1 MTPRSEPPRLVAATD
16 DERLLRPDLPER
28 LETLLAAGLPAV
40 LMRSCRALS
49 DRKMLDLLVDASG
62 RCRSYGAELW
72 VGDRVDLA
80 LACGAVGVQLP
91 ERGLS
96 IAGARA
102 VAPGLRLGRSV
113 HSLEA
118 AVEAARMGV
127 DHLLVG
133 TIFASPSHPQVHP
146 AGVALIRSIR
156 EALDG
161 AAPPLLAIGGLT
173 AERVG
178 EVMGAGASGVV
189 AIRALWEAE
198 DPARSVERF
207 LDALG
212 GENIGVEGES
222 GARL

>member
-1 MTPRSEPPRLVAATD
+1 
-16 DERLLRPDLPER
+16 
-28 LETLLAAGLPAV
+28 
-40 LMRSCRALS
+40 LS
-49 DRKMLDLLVDASG
+49 DRKMLDLLVDASV
-62 RCRSYGAELW
+62 RCRPYGAELW

-91 ERGLS
+91 GRGLS

-113 HSLEA
+113 HQ
-118 AVEAARMGV
+118 VEAAALAARIGV

-146 AGVALIRSIR
+146 AGVALLRSIR
-156 EALDG
+156 DALDG

-173 AERVG
+173 PERVG
-178 EVMGAGASGVV
+178 EAIQAGASGVV
-189 AIRALWEAE
+189 AIRGLWEAD

-212 GENIGVEGES
+212 GEKVDLDGGNR
-222 GARL
+222 ARL